1 MCHNKVIN
9 LPKGCFLFQIIK
21 KIYKYIR
28 LFVISFID
36 RDLTFYA
43 ASLSFYTIFTL
54 IPLLLIMLT
63 VFTSMPSFSGYY
75 EKIQEFM
82 FSNIMPVNSDSL
94 MKYINGFLQNSV
106 EMSMI
111 SFVVVIVSSLLF
123 FQNFEYIANKIFHV
137 KKRGFWESVTT
148 FWTLLTLTPIGLGV
162 SFYITGYVAS
172 LMSGSEYTSG
182 INILPYVPYLI
193 IWALFF
199 LIFQISA
206 NTKINTKASLISSF
220 ITSIAFSIAKNG
232 FIYYVFY
239 NKAYATIYG
248 SFSIVM
254 FLFLWIYVSW
264 IIFVYGLK
272 LCYMINRVYEK
283 RQSKAQ
289 KQPHAEPV
297 KNSSKGEEEIEK
309 K

>member
-1 MCHNKVIN
+1 MQSIY
-9 LPKGCFLFQIIK
+9 
-21 KIYKYIR
+21 KIYGYIR
-28 LFVISFID
+28 LFLTSFID

-54 IPLLLIMLT
+54 VPLLLITLT
-63 VFTSMPSFSGYY
+63 LFTSLPNFSDYY
-75 EKIQEFM
+75 IKIQEFI
-82 FSNIMPVNSDSL
+82 FSNLMPVNSETL
-94 MKYINGFLQNSV
+94 MGHINGFLQNSV

-111 SFVVVIVSSLLF
+111 SFVVVIISSLLF
-123 FQNFEYIANKIFHV
+123 FQNFEYIANKIFHA
-137 KKRGFWESVTT
+137 KKRGTWESVTT

-172 LMSGSEYTSG
+172 LMANNEYTSG

-206 NTKINTKASLISSF
+206 NTKISSKASLQSSL
-220 ITSIAFSIAKNG
+220 ITSVVFSVAKNG

-239 NKAYATIYG
+239 NKAYATMYG

-254 FLFLWIYVSW
+254 FLFLWIYASW

-272 LCYMINRVYEK
+272 LCYIINSVY
-283 RQSKAQ
+283 QD
-289 KQPHAEPV
+289 
-297 KNSSKGEEEIEK
+297 KNSAGEG
-309 K
+309 

>member
-1 MCHNKVIN
+1 MF
-9 LPKGCFLFQIIK
+9 FLTDITR
-21 KIYKYIR
+21 KIYAQVK
-28 LFVISFID
+28 LFITSFID

-54 IPLLLIMLT
+54 IPLLIIVLT
-63 VFTSMPSFSGYY
+63 LFTSMPNFSEHY
-75 EKIQEFM
+75 EKIQEFI
-82 FSNIMPVNSDSL
+82 FSNIMPVNSEAL
-94 MKYINGFLQNSV
+94 MGHINSFLQNSV

-111 SFVVVIVSSLLF
+111 SFVAIIVSSLLF
-123 FQNFEYIANKIFHV
+123 FQNFEYIANKIFHA
-137 KKRGFWESVTT
+137 KKRGLWQSVTT

-172 LMSGSEYTSG
+172 LMADSEYTSG

-206 NTKINTKASLISSF
+206 NTKIHTKASLISSF
-220 ITSIAFSIAKNG
+220 VVSVVFSIAKNG

-239 NKAYATIYG
+239 NKAYATMYG

-254 FLFLWIYVSW
+254 FLFLWIYASW

-283 RQSKAQ
+283 RAGKEQ
-289 KQPHAEPV
+289 HNTG
-297 KNSSKGEEEIEK
+297 NSLAKESPETQQDIEEK
-309 K
+309 KILV

>member
-1 MCHNKVIN
+1 LTDIT
-9 LPKGCFLFQIIK
+9 K
-21 KIYKYIR
+21 KIYTQVK
-28 LFVISFID
+28 LFVTSFVD

-54 IPLLLIMLT
+54 IPLLVIVLT
-63 VFTSMPSFSGYY
+63 LFTSMPNFSEHY
-75 EKIQEFM
+75 EKIQEFI
-82 FSNIMPVNSDSL
+82 FSNIMPVNSEAL
-94 MKYINGFLQNSV
+94 MGHINSFLQNSV

-111 SFVVVIVSSLLF
+111 SFVAIIVSSLLF
-123 FQNFEYIANKIFHV
+123 FQNFEYIANKIFHA
-137 KKRGFWESVTT
+137 KKRGLWQSVTT

-172 LMSGSEYTSG
+172 LMASSEYTSG
-182 INILPYVPYLI
+182 INILPFVPYII

-206 NTKINTKASLISSF
+206 NTKIHTRASLISSF
-220 ITSIAFSIAKNG
+220 VISIVFSIAKNG

-239 NKAYATIYG
+239 NKAYATMYG

-254 FLFLWIYVSW
+254 FLFLWIYASW

-283 RQSKAQ
+283 RAGKEQHNTGDYSA
-289 KQPHAEPV
+289 
-297 KNSSKGEEEIEK
+297 KNGPETQQNIEEK
-309 K
+309 KIDI